1 MGRISRPR
9 PQRNLATRINSLNL
23 ASLSAA
29 MAALASGA
37 ASPFSGAIAG
47 ARLRLSQLKP
57 IQESKTRQAG
67 GPGGYTKARTGRAA
81 SKCAALKR
89 RNVLRNR
96 RAHR

>member
-1 MGRISRPR
+1 M
-9 PQRNLATRINSLNL
+9 RINSLNL

-29 MAALASGA
+29 LVALASGA
-37 ASPFSGAIAG
+37 ASSFSGAIAG

-57 IQESKTRQAG
+57 IEESRTRQVG
-67 GPGGYTKARTGRAA
+67 GPGGYTKARVSRAA
-81 SKCAALKR
+81 SKRAAAKR